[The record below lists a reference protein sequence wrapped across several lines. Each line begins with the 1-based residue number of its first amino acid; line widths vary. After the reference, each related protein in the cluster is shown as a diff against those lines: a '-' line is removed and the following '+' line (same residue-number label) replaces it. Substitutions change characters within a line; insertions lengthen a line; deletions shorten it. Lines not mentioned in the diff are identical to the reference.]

1 MKKTISL
8 FLSFILLLSTIVIP
22 VSAEEENNATVY
34 VTLSQY
40 GEILS
45 GKDGTMIAS
54 VPVELF
60 GKSNYELNDA
70 FIKIHEDYYDGDDGY
85 ATEDGPYGQYISKF
99 WGDTSANFV
108 YQVNFGT
115 EYVMGP
121 AHEIEDGD
129 YIELAI
135 LKNSEGYTWFDTHK
149 TEKVVGDSLEL
160 TLNKKAYE
168 QDDSGQWVET
178 VLPCEGATIIVNG
191 EEKNITT
198 DSLGKATVSFDTAGE
213 YIISAKKGTLVN
225 DEFVTEITA
234 PFSVVTIKEH
244 PHIQIMHNIAK
255 SYMQE
260 DKVLNDGNMC
270 WLIAD
275 LEGYRV
281 LNPDTENVLT
291 DDAKQKCLRKIIA
304 LADEEIKKENRSA
317 SVLAKSII
325 ALRAMGYDAKK
336 IHTENDELIDI
347 PAVLSEMIADES
359 TSVTNE
365 YTLPYVLIALQQ
377 DPVYATE
384 DEINYLVN
392 QAITNKNSWLT
403 PIWGGT
409 DALSPMLLAL
419 APYYDENDDVKIAL
433 DEAVEK
439 IGDLQSDNGSLGYNG
454 DPSAESTGLAIAG
467 LSAVGIDAKTVI
479 KNDKS
484 LIDGLMLKATDTLS
498 GFMFGNSENS
508 MSTEQGFRGLVAWQL
523 SKSQKRLYDFSGY
536 PKNDAYAIVPTET
549 PEPPSDTGSPNVSKI
564 SVKLSIMVH
573 DEDEC
578 DNSYTYRN
586 DKKKYTSLVSDTV
599 RVDKG
604 ATVFDVLNEVLTS
617 NNIEF
622 FESNGYVSEI
632 NGLGEYDHGKNSGW
646 MFMVDGKN
654 ADKGCKDIKLEKN
667 STVVWYYT
675 DDYTKE
681 DEKEYTSS
689 TNDGKNVVIAHPVT
703 PTPTLTPT
711 QTPMEFSDVKDSDW
725 YYEAVKYVHKNN
737 LMQGTDSGFEPDKKM
752 TRAMLVTVLYRMEN
766 QTEKAKSRGFTDVCD
781 GQWYT
786 DAVYWA
792 AENGIVNGISDT
804 EFAPNDSIT
813 REQMAAVLY
822 RYAQYKK
829 QDTSV
834 GEDTNILSYT
844 DAMDISE
851 YAIPAIQWMAG
862 AGIMQGETD
871 STINPKNNS
880 TRAQVATIL
889 MRYLE

>member
-22 VSAEEENNATVY
+22 VSAEEQNTATVY

-45 GKDGTMIAS
+45 GKDGTMLAS

-60 GKSNYELNDA
+60 GKSNYEVNDA
-70 FIKIHEDYYDGDDGY
+70 FIKIHEDYYEGDDGY
-85 ATEDGPYGQYISKF
+85 ATADGPYGQYISKF

-121 AHEIEDGD
+121 AHEIENGD

-135 LKNSEGYTWFDTHK
+135 LKNTEGYTWFDTRK

-178 VLPCEGATIIVNG
+178 VSPCEGATIIVNG

-198 DSLGKATVSFDTAGE
+198 DSRGKATVSFDTAGE

-234 PFSVVTIKEH
+234 PFSVVTVKEH
-244 PHIQIMHNIAK
+244 PEIQIMHNIAK

-275 LEGYRV
+275 LEGYRAV
-281 LNPDTENVLT
+281 NPDTENVLK
-291 DDAKQKCLRKIIA
+291 DVDKQACLRKIISLTDA
-304 LADEEIKKENRSA
+304 EIKKDNANA

-325 ALRAMGYDAKK
+325 ALSALGYDARK
-336 IHTENDELIDI
+336 IHTEDNELINI
-347 PAVLSEMIADES
+347 PAVLSNMIADES
-359 TSVTNE
+359 TSITNE

-377 DPVYATE
+377 DPTYATE
-384 DEINYLVN
+384 EEIHYLVN
-392 QAITNKNSWLT
+392 QAITNKNRWLT
-403 PIWGGT
+403 PVWGGT

-419 APYYDENDDVKIAL
+419 APYYDENDDVKTVL
-433 DEAVEK
+433 DEAVD
-439 IGDLQSDNGSLGYNG
+439 IIRSLQSEDGSLGYNG

-467 LSAVGIDAKTVI
+467 LSAIGIDAQTVI
-479 KNDKS
+479 KNEKS
-484 LIDGLMLKATDTLS
+484 LIDGLMLKATNTLS
-498 GFMFGNSENS
+498 GFMFGNSENG

-523 SKSQKRLYDFSGY
+523 SKSQKRLYDFSAY
-536 PKNDAYAIVPTET
+536 PKNEAYAIVPTET
-549 PEPPSDTGSPNVSKI
+549 PELPSDTGSSNVSKI
-564 SVKLSIMVH
+564 SVKVSIMVH

-604 ATVFDVLNEVLTS
+604 ATVFDVLNEVR
-617 NNIEF
+617 NIEF
-622 FESNGYVSEI
+622 VENNGYVSEI

-689 TNDGKNVVIAHPVT
+689 TSDGKNVVIATPVT

-711 QTPMEFSDVKDSDW
+711 QTPMEFSDVKENDW

-737 LMQGTDSGFEPDKKM
+737 LMQGTDNGFEPDKKM

-766 QTEKAKSRGFTDVCD
+766 QTEKAKSRGFTDVYD

-792 AENGIVNGISDT
+792 AENGIVNGVSDT

-822 RYAQYKK
+822 RYAQYKE

-862 AGIMQGETD
+862 AGIMKGETD

-889 MRYLE
+889 MRYLEQ